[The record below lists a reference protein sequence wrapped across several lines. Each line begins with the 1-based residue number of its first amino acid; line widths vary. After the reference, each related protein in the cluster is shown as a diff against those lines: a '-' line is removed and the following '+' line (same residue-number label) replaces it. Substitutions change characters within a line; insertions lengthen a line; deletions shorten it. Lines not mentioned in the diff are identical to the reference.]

1 MHRASVNN
9 FGFGG
14 SNVHVIVDDARGYMA
29 SRGLT
34 GKYRK
39 PMKQFGKVNGILNG
53 DTSLGLERERRV
65 FILSAFSEL
74 SGKRQAKA
82 LGEYLEK
89 IALNIPARY

>member
-1 MHRASVNN
+1 
-9 FGFGG
+9 
-14 SNVHVIVDDARGYMA
+14 MA

-39 PMKQFGKVNGILNG
+39 PMKQFGKVNEIPNG
-53 DTSLGLERERRV
+53 DTSSELKEERRV

-82 LGEYLEK
+82 LSKYLDKSRAENPSEILGDLAFTLSK
-89 IALNIPARY
+89 HRSI